1 MTDFEKLKSKAG
13 GEIPTDDIKNMTQ
26 NVEKSFNS
34 VKTTIESSK
43 GFGSL
48 FG

>member
-1 MTDFEKLKSKAG
+1 
-13 GEIPTDDIKNMTQ
+13 MTQ

-48 FG
+48 FGWWLYKKIYI